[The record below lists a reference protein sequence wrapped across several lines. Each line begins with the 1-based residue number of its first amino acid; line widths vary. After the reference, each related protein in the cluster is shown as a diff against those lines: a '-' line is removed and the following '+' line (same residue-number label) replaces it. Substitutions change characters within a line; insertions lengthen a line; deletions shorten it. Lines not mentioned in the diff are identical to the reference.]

1 MKNNNYVLKSIA
13 ALFLA
18 ALFAMPASAQ
28 QDEEVSTLF
37 GSKNGSIDHGGW
49 AALTFGYTQIEGKD
63 TYLMGAR
70 GGWLINHRFTI
81 GLSGNGFISD
91 QDYFLKD
98 YNYNPVNIA
107 GGYGGLLL
115 EANIMPFY
123 PVHITIPVI
132 IGAGGITYTNQKW
145 WEGNDYDEPASS
157 IDSDAFFVLEPGLE
171 VEINLIS
178 FMRLALGG
186 SYRYTSNVSLINTDG
201 DLLRGFNGYFGLKFG
216 WF

>member
-1 MKNNNYVLKSIA
+1 MKNKNYVKKTLAVLMMA
-13 ALFLA
+13 AVLCL
-18 ALFAMPASAQ
+18 PASGQ
-28 QDEEVSTLF
+28 EDNEVSTLF
-37 GSKNGSIDHGGW
+37 GGNDGHINHGGW
-49 AALTFGYTQIEGKD
+49 GALTFGYTQIDGKD

-70 GGWLINHRFTI
+70 GGWLIDHHFTI
-81 GLSGNGFISD
+81 GLAGSGFISD
-91 QDYFLKD
+91 IDYYLD
-98 YNYNPVNIA
+98 NYAKNPVNIA

-123 PVHITIPVI
+123 PVHVTIPVI
-132 IGAGGITYTNQKW
+132 IGAGGIAYTNQKW
-145 WEGNDYDEPASS
+145 WEGDDYDEPAGS

-171 VEINLIS
+171 VELNLIS

-186 SYRYTSNVSLINTDG
+186 SYRYTSNVSLINSKG